1 MEVDEVNALFNIQL
15 QALAYLLE
23 KNTDFYREESS
34 SYEAA
39 YNRVMYLKS
48 VIEDMDGYRLFYL
61 NGKQIKKE
69 TDLHILYRMVWY
81 ATKLDVNSEVNN
93 GRGPVDYKISY
104 GGKDSTLVEFKLASN
119 TKLRKNLENQVE
131 IYKKANLT
139 KNAIKVIMFFSN
151 TELNKVKNILKELGL
166 ADCRDIVLIDARD
179 NKVSASNV

>member
-1 MEVDEVNALFNIQL
+1 MAEV
-15 QALAYLLE
+15 
-23 KNTDFYREESS
+23 
-34 SYEAA
+34 
-39 YNRVMYLKS
+39 
-48 VIEDMDGYRLFYL
+48 
-61 NGKQIKKE
+61 
-69 TDLHILYRMVWY
+69 H
-81 ATKLDVNSEVNN
+81 
-93 GRGPVDYKISY
+93 YKISY